1 MYTYREVN
9 NQKFIKNF
17 KSNKKISEI
26 LHDAAD
32 KYLSEEGATYSDDKT
47 MYSCV
52 AVLRSII
59 GTQFNSKLT
68 GWGSW
73 KKHPQFKQILSG
85 LKAMGL
91 KTDYIG
97 EWKNA
102 HELPI
107 QERQQMRYGWLK
119 MAAMLAEEQEQ
130 RGEI

>member
-1 MYTYREVN
+1 MYTYQEVN
-9 NQKFIKNF
+9 NPKFIKNF

-32 KYLSEEGATYSDDKT
+32 NYLSEEYAAYSNDKT

-59 GTQFNSKLT
+59 GTQFNFKLA
-68 GWGSW
+68 GWDSW
-73 KKHPQFKQILSG
+73 KKHTQFKQILTG

-91 KTDYIG
+91 KTNYLG
-97 EWKNA
+97 EWEDADK
-102 HELPI
+102 LSI
-107 QERQQMRYGWLK
+107 KERQQMRYGWLK

>member
-1 MYTYREVN
+1 MYTYQEVN
-9 NQKFIKNF
+9 KPQFIKNF

-32 KYLSEEGATYSDDKT
+32 KYLSVGYVYYTDDET
-47 MYSCV
+47 EYSCV
-52 AVLRSII
+52 AVLRAII
-59 GTQFNSKLT
+59 GTQFNSKLID
-68 GWGSW
+68 WASW
-73 KKHPQFKQILSG
+73 KKHPQFKQILRG

-91 KTDYIG
+91 QTDYMG

-102 HELPI
+102 YTLPI
-107 QERQQMRYGWLK
+107 EERQQMRYGWLK

>member
-1 MYTYREVN
+1 MYTYHTVN
-9 NQKFIKNF
+9 KPQFIKNF

-32 KYLSEEGATYSDDKT
+32 KYLFVGYASYTGDESV
-47 MYSCV
+47 YSCV
-52 AVLRSII
+52 AVLQAII
-59 GTQFNSKLT
+59 GTQFNLKLKD
-68 GWGSW
+68 WDSW
-73 KKHPQFKQILSG
+73 KKHPQFKQILRG

-91 KTDYIG
+91 QTDYMG

-102 HELPI
+102 YELPI
-107 QERQQMRYGWLK
+107 EERQQMRYGWLK

>member
-1 MYTYREVN
+1 MHTYQTVN
-9 NQKFIKNF
+9 KPQFIKNF

-32 KYLSEEGATYSDDKT
+32 KYLSVGYANYFDNEIE
-47 MYSCV
+47 YSCV
-52 AVLRSII
+52 AVLRAIV
-59 GTQFNSKLT
+59 GTQFNSRLQD
-68 GWGSW
+68 WDSW
-73 KKHPQFKQILSG
+73 KKHPQFKQILRG

-91 KTDYIG
+91 QTDCTG

-102 HELPI
+102 CELPI

-119 MAAMLAEEQEQ
+119 MAAMLAEEQEE